1 MNSDPRLLTPRDLGY
16 PHSLGPAFGELAPP
30 DLWYIG
36 NVGIV
41 DTKTVG
47 FCGSRDAS
55 EYGLQIAANC
65 ASQLSSASVTVV
77 SGYASGVDMA
87 SHQAALASGGQTII
101 VLPEGIDRFR
111 IKKSIAPLWDWGR
124 ILVVSQFPRN
134 AIWRGYRAMERNKV
148 IVALSQAVIVLE
160 ARETGGTL
168 HAGYT
173 ALKMKKPL
181 FVALYD
187 EMNGAREGN
196 QRLLAEGGV
205 PLRRSRLNNQ
215 AQLRD
220 VFEALGVSDGRQ
232 QRIM

>member
-1 MNSDPRLLTPRDLGY
+1 
-16 PHSLGPAFGELAPP
+16 
-30 DLWYIG
+30 
-36 NVGIV
+36 
-41 DTKTVG
+41 
-47 FCGSRDAS
+47 
-55 EYGLQIAANC
+55 
-65 ASQLSSASVTVV
+65 
-77 SGYASGVDMA
+77 
-87 SHQAALASGGQTII
+87 
-101 VLPEGIDRFR
+101 
-111 IKKSIAPLWDWGR
+111 
-124 ILVVSQFPRN
+124 
-134 AIWRGYRAMERNKV
+134 MERNKV